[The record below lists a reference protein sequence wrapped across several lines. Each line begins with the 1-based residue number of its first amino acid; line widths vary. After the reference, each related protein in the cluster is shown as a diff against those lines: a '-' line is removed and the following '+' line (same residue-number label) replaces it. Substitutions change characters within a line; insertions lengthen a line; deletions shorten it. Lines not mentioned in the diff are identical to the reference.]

1 MPYFDQATAACRCE
15 WGLVGLESLAP
26 ADVVIVV
33 DVLSFSTCV
42 DVAVGRGVAILPY
55 RWKDA
60 SAESFAASEL
70 AELARPRGQGRYSL
84 SPASFQDA
92 PPGTRCV
99 LPSPNGATLSLRA
112 AETGAAV
119 LAGCLRNAAAVAK
132 AAQALGVTF
141 NLCPAGERWSDGTL
155 RFAVEDW
162 LAAGAILRHLPGRR
176 SSEAE
181 AAVAAFER
189 RQGTILEALMA
200 SSSGR
205 ELIELSF
212 QIDIECAA
220 RVEASARVP
229 RLVGNS
235 FVDVSGLTV

>member
-1 MPYFDQATAACRCE
+1 MPYFDQATAICRCE
-15 WGLVGLESLAP
+15 WGPVGLESLTP

-60 SAESFAASEL
+60 TAEAFAASEL

-84 SPASFQDA
+84 SPSSFQDA
-92 PPGTRCV
+92 PRGTRCV

-119 LAGCLRNAAAVAK
+119 LTGCLRNARAVAK
-132 AAQALGVTF
+132 AAQALGTTF
-141 NLCPAGERWSDGTL
+141 NVCPAGERWSDGTV

-162 LAAGAILRHLPGRR
+162 LAAGAILRHLPWRR
-176 SSEAE
+176 SPEAE
-181 AAVAAFER
+181 AAMAAFER
-189 RQGTILEALMA
+189 SQGAMLEALMA

-205 ELIELSF
+205 ELIERDF
-212 QIDIECAA
+212 QLDVECAA
-220 RVEASARVP
+220 HVDASERVP

-235 FVDVSGLTV
+235 FVDVSGLAV

>member
-15 WGLVGLESLAP
+15 WGSVGLESLAP

-60 SAESFAASEL
+60 TAESFAASER

-84 SPASFQDA
+84 SPSSFQDA

-119 LAGCLRNAAAVAK
+119 LTGCLRNVRAVAK
-132 AAQALGVTF
+132 TAEALGATF
-141 NLCPAGERWSDGTL
+141 NVCPAGERWSDGTV

-176 SSEAE
+176 SPEAE
-181 AAVAAFER
+181 AAIAAFER
-189 RQGTILEALMA
+189 RQGAMLEALMA

-205 ELIELSF
+205 ELIERDF
-212 QIDIECAA
+212 QIDVECAA
-220 RVEASARVP
+220 HVDASECVP

-235 FVDVSGLTV
+235 FVDVSGLAV